1 MLLLTLGASL
11 ALLLIAGTTQGCELT
26 AHLYTTLWVEIHL
39 SNKAIVKWALGSA
52 VSYIQHW

>member
-11 ALLLIAGTTQGCELT
+11 ALLLIAGTSQGCELT
-26 AHLYTTLWVEIHL
+26 AHLYTTQWVELHL
-39 SNKAIVKWALGSA
+39 SKRDIAKWALGSA